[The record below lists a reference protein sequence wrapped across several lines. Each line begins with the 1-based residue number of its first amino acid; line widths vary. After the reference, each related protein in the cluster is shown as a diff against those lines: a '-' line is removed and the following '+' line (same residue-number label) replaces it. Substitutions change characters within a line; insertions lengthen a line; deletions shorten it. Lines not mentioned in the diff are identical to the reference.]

1 MAALHGPKCDSGGP
15 RKTTMADEDQPHYLD
30 HRKRLRERFLRDGS
44 ESFAD
49 YELLELLLCLAIPR
63 RDVKPLAKTLIRTFG
78 SFAGVI
84 AAEPSALAAV
94 DGVGETTIAALKLA
108 RASALRITRTELI
121 KRDIVSSWQ
130 ALVDYCRA
138 RIAFAGVEEFHV
150 LFLDGKNAVIAAE
163 RQQSGTVNHAPVYPR
178 EVMKRALELG
188 AQALIVV
195 HNHPSGDPTP
205 SEADI
210 AMTRDLRAAAD
221 HLGLVLHD
229 HLIIARGSHASFRS
243 LGLL

>member
-1 MAALHGPKCDSGGP
+1 
-15 RKTTMADEDQPHYLD
+15 MADDAKFDEAPHYLA
-30 HRKRLRERFLRDGS
+30 HRKRLRERFLRDGG

-63 RDVKPLAKTLIRTFG
+63 RDVKPLAKTLIAKFG
-78 SFAGVI
+78 SYSAVI
-84 AAEPSALAAV
+84 AADPQLLQSV
-94 DGVGETTIAALKLA
+94 DGVGETTVAALKLA
-108 RASALRITRTELI
+108 RASALRLARAEVMH
-121 KRDIVSSWQ
+121 RDVISSWQ
-130 ALVDYCRA
+130 ALIDYCRTS
-138 RIAFAGVEEFHV
+138 IAFAGIEEFHV
-150 LFLDGKNAVIAAE
+150 LYLNGKNAVIAAE

-195 HNHPSGDPTP
+195 HNHPSGDPAP

-210 AMTRDLRAAAD
+210 AMTRELRTAAD

-229 HLIIARGSHASFRS
+229 HLIIARGSHVSFRS

>member
-1 MAALHGPKCDSGGP
+1 
-15 RKTTMADEDQPHYLD
+15 MADDTKPGDAPPDEAPHYLD
-30 HRKRLRERFLRDGS
+30 HRKRLRERFLRDGGD
-44 ESFAD
+44 SFAD

-63 RDVKPLAKTLIRTFG
+63 RDVKPLAKTLIQRFG

-84 AAEPSALAAV
+84 AAEPVALAAI

-108 RASALRITRTELI
+108 RASALRITRTEVI

-138 RIAFAGVEEFHV
+138 RIAFSVVEEFHV

>member
-1 MAALHGPKCDSGGP
+1 
-15 RKTTMADEDQPHYLD
+15 MADDGKIKDSAPDYLA
-30 HRKRLRERFLRDGS
+30 HRQRLRERFLRDGG

-63 RDVKPLAKTLIRTFG
+63 RDVKPLAKALIKTFG
-78 SFAGVI
+78 SFA
-84 AAEPSALAAV
+84 AAVAADPAALRAV
-94 DGVGETTIAALKLA
+94 DGVGDATVAALKLA
-108 RASALRITRTELI
+108 RASALRLSLAQAM
-121 KRDIVSSWQ
+121 KRDVVSSWQ
-130 ALVDYCRA
+130 ALIDYCRA
-138 RIAFAGVEEFHV
+138 SIAFAGVEEFHV

-163 RQQSGTVNHAPVYPR
+163 RQQTGTVNHAPVYPR

-210 AMTRDLRAAAD
+210 AMTKDLCAAAD